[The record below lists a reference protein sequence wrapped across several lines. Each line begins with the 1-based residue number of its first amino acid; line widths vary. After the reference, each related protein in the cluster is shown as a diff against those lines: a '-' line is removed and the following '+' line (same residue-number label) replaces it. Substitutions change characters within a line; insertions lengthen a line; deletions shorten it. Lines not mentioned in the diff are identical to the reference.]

1 MNFYSLCLDIN
12 DRREY
17 NIELFESG
25 YAHRLNQAKR
35 FIIDVPSYHF
45 FKILSIDSAQKIKCF
60 VLNQYDL
67 PFNQCKINTTRDGE
81 VVTIHIKPQS
91 NDSNLQP
98 RIETEVVDET
108 IKSDSELAFEDIESF
123 VDYEDHHSKKKPKND
138 VPSNV
143 QTVQASTDDL
153 GVLYTYFHL
162 KSTNNPYGYKLDAHL
177 TSAVTKESFPGHK
190 MIVKIILEVDNKF
203 YQNEIHIVL
212 AHPKEFLGLA
222 LDFGSESSQMAVKR
236 YEYVEPFHSQ
246 QPDNENLFRNIVAF
260 QKNKGWIPS
269 ESNYAFYQEEPG
281 TNFYKSL
288 FFLREQLS
296 GNYGD
301 IDQENFIVEVQENL
315 KMLVNSNDGL
325 DQLFKD
331 KYYQLP
337 NLKILHKHERVLEE
351 FNFEIQKQGYPI
363 NLKLRELKQNVYNS
377 ILKVMIES
385 FLKKESIRY
394 NAAPRHVRMMLLI
407 PNNYDTKDINKTQ
420 ANLNIIFESLSQ
432 SDEYKDFLLSWEIM
446 TISESDA
453 SFIGYIDKNNINI
466 RNNSDYIIIDA
477 GKGTTD
483 FSIIRTGGKNI
494 YNLEPIY
501 RNGFTGAGNLITYAI
516 FETVLHFIREQT
528 TDNIS
533 DIEFIK
539 TKVLSALSSNDLR
552 KRNDFYNQLEKL
564 KFNFKA
570 GQYHDSIK
578 QSWLSAKDGD
588 ISFQNLTTNGIS
600 DISALTNLLMRT
612 HHISD
617 FYGYIQ
623 DTCEFIVNNVVNYL
637 KLVKENKSDSRFS
650 GIILTGRAFKFE
662 PLAQLMKERLSV
674 NLGIAP
680 EAINLLSGNE
690 LKDICIKGV
699 FNNSIKVNS
708 EVTGYP
714 IQIIYKS
721 TEDLPANQFTSKN
734 PVVKRSIGKK
744 IFNFFIN
751 DLADLDKVE
760 TIVNVKDELSVH
772 VLQRSQFLIGCKRYA
787 IRNDEFLQSID
798 NHHYHAEVDFT
809 QRGYLIR
816 RMDGLQLTLIS
827 ALEEI
832 DEGGSGDRSLIVPSL
847 FPNYIDQEFLVS
859 LNSDDVIKS
868 KFNSYSN
875 QQSFDDFYIPKPSK
889 PSNNDGNPSSNNN
902 PLFF

>member
-17 NIELFESG
+17 NVELFESG
-25 YAHRLNQAKR
+25 YVHRLNQAKR
-35 FIIDVPSYHF
+35 FIIDVPSNHF

-60 VLNQYDL
+60 VLNQYDI
-67 PFNQCKINTTRDGE
+67 PFNQCQVTSTRDNNII
-81 VVTIHIKPQS
+81 TIRIKSQKENDSFPFPIQTQATPIEPEKPQ
-91 NDSNLQP
+91 L
-98 RIETEVVDET
+98 E
-108 IKSDSELAFEDIESF
+108 FEDIESF
-123 VDYEDHHSKKKPKND
+123 VDYEEHHAKKP
-138 VPSNV
+138 VAPIESEV
-143 QTVQASTDDL
+143 FTPIMTSTDDM
-153 GVLYTYFHL
+153 GVLYEYFHL

-177 TSAVTKESFPGHK
+177 TSIITKEAFPGHEI
-190 MIVKIILEVDNKF
+190 IVKIILENEGKI

-212 AHPKEFLGLA
+212 AHPQEFLGLA

-236 YEYVEPFHSQ
+236 YEYVEPFHAQ

-260 QKNKGWIPS
+260 QKNKGWIPM
-269 ESNYAFYQEEPG
+269 ESNYSFYQEEQG

-288 FFLREQLS
+288 FFLKEQLS
-296 GNYGD
+296 GNYDD
-301 IDQENFIVEVQENL
+301 IDQESFIMEVEDNL
-315 KMLVNSNDGL
+315 KMLVNTNDGL
-325 DQLFKD
+325 DRLFKD

-377 ILKVMIES
+377 ILKIMIES

-394 NAAPRHVRMMLLI
+394 NSAPRHVRMMLLI
-407 PNNYDTKDINKTQ
+407 PNNYDTKDINKIQ

-432 SDEYKDFLLSWEIM
+432 SPDYKEFLRSWEIM

-453 SFIGYIDKNNINI
+453 SFIGYIDKNNISI
-466 RNNSDYIIIDA
+466 KNNADYVIIDA

-483 FSIIRTGGKNI
+483 FSIIRTGQKNI

-528 TDNIS
+528 SDHIS
-533 DIEFIK
+533 DIDFIK
-539 TKVLSALSSNDLR
+539 TKVLSALTSNDLR

-564 KFNFKA
+564 KFNYKA

-578 QSWLSAKDGD
+578 QSWLAARDGD
-588 ISFQNLTTNGIS
+588 ISFQNLTTSGIS
-600 DISALTNLLMRT
+600 DISVLTNLLSHT

-617 FYGYIQ
+617 FYGYIN
-623 DTCEFIVNNVVNYL
+623 DTCEFIVDNVVNYL
-637 KLVKENKSDSRFS
+637 KLVRDNKPDSRFS
-650 GIILTGRAFKFE
+650 GVILTGRAFKFE
-662 PLAQLMKERLSV
+662 PLAQMMKSRLSQA
-674 NLGIAP
+674 LSIS
-680 EAINLLSGNE
+680 EADVNLLSGNE

-721 TEDLPANQFTSKN
+721 PNDLPANQFTTKAPIAKKSF
-734 PVVKRSIGKK
+734 GKK

-751 DLADLDKVE
+751 DLADLDQVE
-760 TIVNVKDELSVH
+760 SIVNVKEQLSFN

-798 NHHYHAEVDFT
+798 DVNYHAEVDFT

-816 RMDGLQLTLIS
+816 RMRGLQLTLIS

-859 LNSDDVIKS
+859 LNADNIDKNRSTNNRQELDG
-868 KFNSYSN
+868 
-875 QQSFDDFYIPKPSK
+875 FYIPKPSVNSDQDK
-889 PSNNDGNPSSNNN
+889 NPPNSN